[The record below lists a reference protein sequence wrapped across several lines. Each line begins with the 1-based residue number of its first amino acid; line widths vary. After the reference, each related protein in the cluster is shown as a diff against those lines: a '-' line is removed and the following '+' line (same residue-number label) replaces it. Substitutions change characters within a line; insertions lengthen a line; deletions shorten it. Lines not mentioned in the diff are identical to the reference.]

1 MIFRKRSLALFSVC
15 WVDWS
20 RLGKTADVA
29 APPLSKQLSIL
40 AQRNGRVSRLSGRI
54 DTSNVLASKRNTR
67 GPTSSRDHEHNTVD
81 PQPRPRQSR
90 LHNMAR
96 DRSKVR
102 SPGTPCNSLHSRL
115 PRTGPKAKELTK
127 SIVSIGLLFHS
138 QLPFRDKQCSSSYNH
153 IRFRQNFTR
162 LRLGAAQI

>member
-1 MIFRKRSLALFSVC
+1 MIFWKRSLALCSVC

-29 APPLSKQLSIL
+29 APPLRKQLSIL

-67 GPTSSRDHEHNTVD
+67 VPTSSRAHEHNTAD
-81 PQPRPRQSR
+81 PQPRPRRSL

-102 SPGTPCNSLHSRL
+102 SPSSPYNSLHTPL
-115 PRTGPKAKELTK
+115 PRTGLKAKEPAE

-138 QLPFRDKQCSSSYNH
+138 QLPLGDKQCSSSYNH

-162 LRLGAAQI
+162 LRL